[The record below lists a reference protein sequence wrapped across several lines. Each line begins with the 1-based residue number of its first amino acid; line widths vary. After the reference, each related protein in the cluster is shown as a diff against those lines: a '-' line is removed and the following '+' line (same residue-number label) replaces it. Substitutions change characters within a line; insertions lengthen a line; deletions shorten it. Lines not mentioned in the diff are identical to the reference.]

1 MIRKRVVAAVLVIVL
16 CMTFAPRSVLQAA
29 ADGIK
34 EIDFTTDAN
43 VAKIKVD
50 DISIG
55 EKPSDNIVMEYVE
68 DRTETEKKFLMDDG
82 SIMVRQYA
90 APIHIKDENGQFQ
103 ETDAFINTENALY
116 SVENTEIEKDTE
128 ANGLTL
134 YDNNTVVPEYNA
146 NKIKIGKIKSNI
158 ASGFISF
165 PNRNDQY
172 KNSGYYL
179 AYGTLKYRIR
189 SVGNNTAGTTK
200 YRVRTARNYVPLNQ
214 ISSVSD
220 VYFSGNALLTASSVQ
235 STKKWYQSSA
245 THQSKSETVYFAP
258 EFFNG
263 YADMTFVWEATST
276 NGNQHAEID
285 VRSGEAPVLSLY
297 YLPTAGINENQPYEK
312 FSYNGGT
319 GNVNLIDGSL
329 NATFDVLS
337 INTASNPL
345 TLQLVY
351 NDDYNG
357 VMEEFGMKKMFG
369 NNIKVNFQQAIT
381 TSGNITRYIDEDGSV
396 NSLIKTD
403 GSRYYSYD
411 KNIVYNSVDKV
422 IYRDGNVVLES
433 NEGKVI
439 TTYLKTSDSD
449 ERPVYT
455 ITYQNGIME
464 DVSCL
469 YSSDTVADIQFHYK
483 GTMVDYVVGRIKKR
497 SGSSYT
503 QISRVDFTYDTNGN
517 LVKVTNNETGND
529 KFRIVY
535 DTNEENKLTKIY
547 DDAGNVY
554 TSNLTHWSSPSV
566 LKRNCAWHS
575 FGNYGGETQSIG
587 GTSFTADE
595 AVTKVEYKENDAIVK
610 TRNVARKSGAI
621 TSEWV
626 TDNSNGKTH
635 ITTKLVSASTLDSS
649 SKTNVYT
656 YTYALDRKNNV
667 SIEKNSAEPGGEADV
682 RIGTNHGIVNVEGQS
697 YCVGLLLECAG
708 NARAEIK
715 VNGAVMERVS
725 FNGANKTYVTVS
737 LPYVTTATLVSV
749 NNTGVNTIKILDAT
763 YNTHV
768 GQSTVRSVYKGE
780 DKNYISSVTTRKK
793 GVIYETQYNNW
804 GRTTRVFETDYKS
817 GKAVQ
822 ESYTYAY
829 NGEKLTG
836 ITGEGKSV
844 LYSYPSAAKK
854 VITVKNGSDVIL
866 KSTVETTDNISNYT
880 IKRTDNGIV
889 TKTYYDLLAGDVRL
903 KKIES
908 DGTITE
914 YGYDSD
920 GHVVSITQNGI
931 TQNIDYTDLRT
942 NGYRLGNA
950 YSLTRDNSSLITK
963 ISRNNGND
971 EDVDLLSID
980 YYGGKVQKKEYAN
993 GDTLS
998 YAYNYGY
1005 GMRASATWNDAY
1017 GETLID
1023 YGYTDWKLTDVTQSV
1038 NGIVK
1043 LAYNYSDSDTV
1054 KRLTV
1059 DGDVNAAYE
1068 YVYDDFGLLQSF
1080 AMSRDNG
1087 SSSVMA
1093 SYWYN
1098 DNNTLSIIDQTGYA
1112 TFYYYDAI
1120 DRISEK
1126 RIQIGGKVVGNP
1138 SYTYLSGTDYT
1149 TGKIATITDKVTDKQ
1164 QKYEYSG
1171 NRISKYYDEVSGS
1184 TRQYSYDAAGR
1195 LLSDG
1200 LRTYAYDAY
1209 NNLTRKSGTGGTT
1222 TFKYGAKD
1230 KTRLTSVLNG
1240 SDEKYF
1246 SYDASGNIT
1255 TYKGETKN
1263 SPQNLYWSRGNKLK
1277 SGRIGL
1283 YFEYEYDANNIR
1295 YKKTVNND
1303 ETVYYYNGTTLIS
1316 ERTGNDYIRYLYD
1329 ESGICGMTFNGMPY
1343 YFEKNIMGDVM
1354 RVYDQKGVKVAE
1366 FTYDSYGN
1374 ICSETG
1380 DMAYYVK
1387 IRYRGYYYDNE
1398 TGFYYLQSRYYDP
1411 SIGRFISAD
1420 QPELIP
1426 SLAMNIGQLNLY
1438 AYCNNDPISYT
1449 DESGEGIIAIIA
1461 VLVVCA
1467 VIGGTIGGVV
1477 SYNKGNTGWDLTK
1490 DIILGT
1496 AIGLAAGGA
1505 IVSSWGVFVG
1515 AHVALTGKIATVLG
1529 VSAKQAFGI
1538 GALAYN
1544 FTAMFI
1550 APLYGIKMQEIE
1562 YSEPT
1567 QQTVP
1572 TDVKIL
1578 TT

>member
-682 RIGTNHGIVNVEGQS
+682 RIGTDHGIVNVEGQS

-980 YYGGKVQKKEYAN
+980 YNGGKVQKKEYAN

-1005 GMRASATWNDAY
+1005 GMRASATWNDSY

-1184 TRQYSYDAAGR
+1184 TRQYSYDATGR

-1222 TFKYGAKD
+1222 TFKYDAKD

-1449 DESGEGIIAIIA
+1449 DESGEGIVAIIA

-1496 AIGLAAGGA
+1496 AMGFAGGGLLMA
-1505 IVSSWGVFVG
+1505 VGGAGIMVFSSG
-1515 AHVALTGKIATVLG
+1515 AKIIFG
-1529 VSAKQAFGI
+1529 VSALRVSAI
-1538 GALAYN
+1538 GLLTYNLAA
-1544 FTAMFI
+1544 TVI
-1550 APLYGIKMQEIE
+1550 APLYGIKMNIIE
-1562 YSEPT
+1562 FQAPQDNT
-1567 QQTVP
+1567 TP

-1578 TT
+1578 TE

>member
-708 NARAEIK
+708 NARRNK
-715 VNGAVMERVS
+715 SQRCGYGAGVFQRGKQNVRNRVV
-725 FNGANKTYVTVS
+725 A
-737 LPYVTTATLVSV
+737 
-749 NNTGVNTIKILDAT
+749 
-763 YNTHV
+763 
-768 GQSTVRSVYKGE
+768 VR
-780 DKNYISSVTTRKK
+780 
-793 GVIYETQYNNW
+793 
-804 GRTTRVFETDYKS
+804 
-817 GKAVQ
+817 
-822 ESYTYAY
+822 
-829 NGEKLTG
+829 
-836 ITGEGKSV
+836 
-844 LYSYPSAAKK
+844 
-854 VITVKNGSDVIL
+854 
-866 KSTVETTDNISNYT
+866 
-880 IKRTDNGIV
+880 
-889 TKTYYDLLAGDVRL
+889 YD
-903 KKIES
+903 
-908 DGTITE
+908 
-914 YGYDSD
+914 
-920 GHVVSITQNGI
+920 
-931 TQNIDYTDLRT
+931 
-942 NGYRLGNA
+942 GNA
-950 YSLTRDNSSLITK
+950 C
-963 ISRNNGND
+963 
-971 EDVDLLSID
+971 
-980 YYGGKVQKKEYAN
+980 
-993 GDTLS
+993 
-998 YAYNYGY
+998 
-1005 GMRASATWNDAY
+1005 
-1017 GETLID
+1017 
-1023 YGYTDWKLTDVTQSV
+1023 
-1038 NGIVK
+1038 
-1043 LAYNYSDSDTV
+1043 
-1054 KRLTV
+1054 KR
-1059 DGDVNAAYE
+1059 E
-1068 YVYDDFGLLQSF
+1068 
-1080 AMSRDNG
+1080 
-1087 SSSVMA
+1087 
-1093 SYWYN
+1093 
-1098 DNNTLSIIDQTGYA
+1098 
-1112 TFYYYDAI
+1112 
-1120 DRISEK
+1120 
-1126 RIQIGGKVVGNP
+1126 
-1138 SYTYLSGTDYT
+1138 
-1149 TGKIATITDKVTDKQ
+1149 
-1164 QKYEYSG
+1164 
-1171 NRISKYYDEVSGS
+1171 
-1184 TRQYSYDAAGR
+1184 
-1195 LLSDG
+1195 
-1200 LRTYAYDAY
+1200 
-1209 NNLTRKSGTGGTT
+1209 
-1222 TFKYGAKD
+1222 
-1230 KTRLTSVLNG
+1230 
-1240 SDEKYF
+1240 
-1246 SYDASGNIT
+1246 
-1255 TYKGETKN
+1255 
-1263 SPQNLYWSRGNKLK
+1263 
-1277 SGRIGL
+1277 
-1283 YFEYEYDANNIR
+1283 
-1295 YKKTVNND
+1295 
-1303 ETVYYYNGTTLIS
+1303 
-1316 ERTGNDYIRYLYD
+1316 
-1329 ESGICGMTFNGMPY
+1329 
-1343 YFEKNIMGDVM
+1343 
-1354 RVYDQKGVKVAE
+1354 
-1366 FTYDSYGN
+1366 
-1374 ICSETG
+1374 
-1380 DMAYYVK
+1380 
-1387 IRYRGYYYDNE
+1387 
-1398 TGFYYLQSRYYDP
+1398 
-1411 SIGRFISAD
+1411 
-1420 QPELIP
+1420 
-1426 SLAMNIGQLNLY
+1426 
-1438 AYCNNDPISYT
+1438 
-1449 DESGEGIIAIIA
+1449 
-1461 VLVVCA
+1461 
-1467 VIGGTIGGVV
+1467 
-1477 SYNKGNTGWDLTK
+1477 
-1490 DIILGT
+1490 
-1496 AIGLAAGGA
+1496 
-1505 IVSSWGVFVG
+1505 
-1515 AHVALTGKIATVLG
+1515 
-1529 VSAKQAFGI
+1529 
-1538 GALAYN
+1538 
-1544 FTAMFI
+1544 
-1550 APLYGIKMQEIE
+1550 
-1562 YSEPT
+1562 
-1567 QQTVP
+1567 
-1572 TDVKIL
+1572 
-1578 TT
+1578 

>member
-1149 TGKIATITDKVTDKQ
+1149 TDKIATITDKVTDKQ

-1209 NNLTRKSGTGGTT
+1209 NNLTRKSGTGGIT
-1222 TFKYGAKD
+1222 TFKYDAKD

-1477 SYNKGNTGWDLTK
+1477 SYNNGNTGWDLAK

-1496 AIGLAAGGA
+1496 AMGFAGGGLSLA
-1505 IVSSWGVFVG
+1505 VGGAAVTVFAHG
-1515 AHVALTGKIATVLG
+1515 AKTVLG
-1529 VSAKQAFGI
+1529 IASIRVAAIGI
-1538 GALAYN
+1538 LSHNLAA
-1544 FTAMFI
+1544 TLI
-1550 APLYGIKMQEIE
+1550 APLYGIKMNIIE
-1562 YSEPT
+1562 FQAPQDNT
-1567 QQTVP
+1567 TP

-1578 TT
+1578 TE

>member
-998 YAYNYGY
+998 YAYNYGC

-1149 TGKIATITDKVTDKQ
+1149 TDKIATITDKVTDKQ

-1222 TFKYGAKD
+1222 TFKYDAKD

-1477 SYNKGNTGWDLTK
+1477 SYNNGNTGWDLAK

-1496 AIGLAAGGA
+1496 AMGFAGGGLSLA
-1505 IVSSWGVFVG
+1505 VGGAAVTVFAHG
-1515 AHVALTGKIATVLG
+1515 AKTVLG
-1529 VSAKQAFGI
+1529 IASIRVAAIGI
-1538 GALAYN
+1538 LSHNLAA
-1544 FTAMFI
+1544 TLI
-1550 APLYGIKMQEIE
+1550 APLYGIKMNIIE
-1562 YSEPT
+1562 FQAPQDNT
-1567 QQTVP
+1567 TP

-1578 TT
+1578 TE

>member
-43 VAKIKVD
+43 VAEIEVD

-535 DTNEENKLTKIY
+535 DTNEENTLTKIY

-682 RIGTNHGIVNVEGQS
+682 RIGTDHGIVNVEGQS

-1005 GMRASATWNDAY
+1005 GMRASAMWNDAY

-1149 TGKIATITDKVTDKQ
+1149 TDKIATITDKVTDKQ

-1477 SYNKGNTGWDLTK
+1477 SYNNGNTGWDLAK

-1496 AIGLAAGGA
+1496 AMGFAGGGLSLA
-1505 IVSSWGVFVG
+1505 VGGAAVTVFAHG
-1515 AHVALTGKIATVLG
+1515 AKTVLG
-1529 VSAKQAFGI
+1529 IASIRVAAIGI
-1538 GALAYN
+1538 LSHNLAA
-1544 FTAMFI
+1544 TLI
-1550 APLYGIKMQEIE
+1550 APLYGIKMNIIE
-1562 YSEPT
+1562 FQAPQDNT
-1567 QQTVP
+1567 TP

-1578 TT
+1578 TE

>member
-158 ASGFISF
+158 ATGFISF

-263 YADMTFVWEATST
+263 YVDMTFVWEATST

-1222 TFKYGAKD
+1222 TFKYDAKD

-1477 SYNKGNTGWDLTK
+1477 SYNNGNTGWDLAK

-1496 AIGLAAGGA
+1496 AMGFAGGGLSLA
-1505 IVSSWGVFVG
+1505 VGGAAVTVFAHG
-1515 AHVALTGKIATVLG
+1515 AKTVLG
-1529 VSAKQAFGI
+1529 IASIRVAAIGI
-1538 GALAYN
+1538 LSHNLAA
-1544 FTAMFI
+1544 TLI
-1550 APLYGIKMQEIE
+1550 APLYGIKMNIIE
-1562 YSEPT
+1562 FQAPQDNT
-1567 QQTVP
+1567 TP

-1578 TT
+1578 TE

>member
-1 MIRKRVVAAVLVIVL
+1 M
-16 CMTFAPRSVLQAA
+16 
-29 ADGIK
+29 
-34 EIDFTTDAN
+34 
-43 VAKIKVD
+43 
-50 DISIG
+50 
-55 EKPSDNIVMEYVE
+55 
-68 DRTETEKKFLMDDG
+68 
-82 SIMVRQYA
+82 
-90 APIHIKDENGQFQ
+90 
-103 ETDAFINTENALY
+103 
-116 SVENTEIEKDTE
+116 
-128 ANGLTL
+128 
-134 YDNNTVVPEYNA
+134 
-146 NKIKIGKIKSNI
+146 
-158 ASGFISF
+158 
-165 PNRNDQY
+165 
-172 KNSGYYL
+172 
-179 AYGTLKYRIR
+179 
-189 SVGNNTAGTTK
+189 
-200 YRVRTARNYVPLNQ
+200 
-214 ISSVSD
+214 
-220 VYFSGNALLTASSVQ
+220 
-235 STKKWYQSSA
+235 
-245 THQSKSETVYFAP
+245 
-258 EFFNG
+258 
-263 YADMTFVWEATST
+263 
-276 NGNQHAEID
+276 
-285 VRSGEAPVLSLY
+285 
-297 YLPTAGINENQPYEK
+297 
-312 FSYNGGT
+312 
-319 GNVNLIDGSL
+319 
-329 NATFDVLS
+329 
-337 INTASNPL
+337 
-345 TLQLVY
+345 
-351 NDDYNG
+351 
-357 VMEEFGMKKMFG
+357 
-369 NNIKVNFQQAIT
+369 
-381 TSGNITRYIDEDGSV
+381 
-396 NSLIKTD
+396 
-403 GSRYYSYD
+403 
-411 KNIVYNSVDKV
+411 
-422 IYRDGNVVLES
+422 
-433 NEGKVI
+433 
-439 TTYLKTSDSD
+439 
-449 ERPVYT
+449 
-455 ITYQNGIME
+455 
-464 DVSCL
+464 
-469 YSSDTVADIQFHYK
+469 
-483 GTMVDYVVGRIKKR
+483 
-497 SGSSYT
+497 
-503 QISRVDFTYDTNGN
+503 
-517 LVKVTNNETGND
+517 
-529 KFRIVY
+529 
-535 DTNEENKLTKIY
+535 
-547 DDAGNVY
+547 
-554 TSNLTHWSSPSV
+554 
-566 LKRNCAWHS
+566 
-575 FGNYGGETQSIG
+575 
-587 GTSFTADE
+587 
-595 AVTKVEYKENDAIVK
+595 
-610 TRNVARKSGAI
+610 
-621 TSEWV
+621 
-626 TDNSNGKTH
+626 
-635 ITTKLVSASTLDSS
+635 VSASTLDSS

-682 RIGTNHGIVNVEGQS
+682 RIGTDHGIVNVEGQS

-1005 GMRASATWNDAY
+1005 GMRASAMWNDAY

-1149 TGKIATITDKVTDKQ
+1149 TDKIATITDKVTDKQ

-1477 SYNKGNTGWDLTK
+1477 SYNNGNTGWDLAK

-1496 AIGLAAGGA
+1496 AMGFAGGGLSLA
-1505 IVSSWGVFVG
+1505 VGGAAVTVFAHG
-1515 AHVALTGKIATVLG
+1515 AKTVLG
-1529 VSAKQAFGI
+1529 IASIRVAAIGI
-1538 GALAYN
+1538 LSHNLAA
-1544 FTAMFI
+1544 TLI
-1550 APLYGIKMQEIE
+1550 APLYGIKMNIIE
-1562 YSEPT
+1562 FQAPQDNT
-1567 QQTVP
+1567 TP

-1578 TT
+1578 TE

>member
-43 VAKIKVD
+43 VAEIEVD

-158 ASGFISF
+158 ATGFISF

-1184 TRQYSYDAAGR
+1184 TRQYSYDATGR

-1209 NNLTRKSGTGGTT
+1209 NNLTRKSGTGGIT
-1222 TFKYGAKD
+1222 TFKYDAKD

-1449 DESGEGIIAIIA
+1449 DESGEGIVAIIA

-1496 AIGLAAGGA
+1496 AMGFAGGGLLMA
-1505 IVSSWGVFVG
+1505 VGGAGIMVFSSG
-1515 AHVALTGKIATVLG
+1515 AKIIFG
-1529 VSAKQAFGI
+1529 VSALRVSAI
-1538 GALAYN
+1538 GLLTYNLAA
-1544 FTAMFI
+1544 TVI
-1550 APLYGIKMQEIE
+1550 APLYGIKMNIIE
-1562 YSEPT
+1562 FQAPQDNT
-1567 QQTVP
+1567 TP

-1578 TT
+1578 TE